1 MDYSKLVAVS
11 GLPGLYELVS
21 SKTDGAILRSL
32 EDKSTQFAASRK
44 HQFSQLESIE
54 VYTTGENINL
64 AEIFRV
70 MGDSSEALP
79 DAKDEKAVKAYF
91 QKVYPDLDLE
101 RVYPSDMKKMVK
113 WFDVLR
119 KNDIEI
125 KVSQVEEDELE
136 APEAPEVTEAVVEEE
151 TPPVKAKAPK
161 KSADK
166 TDSGSQAPAKKRA
179 AKKENKD

>member
-125 KVSQVEEDELE
+125 KAPQIEEDE
-136 APEAPEVTEAVVEEE
+136 PETPEVTETVVEEE
-151 TPPVKAKAPK
+151 TPPVKTKAPK

-166 TDSGSQAPAKKRA
+166 PDPEAKAPAKKKA
-179 AKKENKD
+179 TKKEKKD